1 VDMDKHSI
9 KSRRVRRFIKN
20 RLAVIGLAV
29 VTLIVLLAI
38 LAPVIA
44 PHDPLQH
51 DYDELLLSPSFEHL
65 MGTDDLGRD
74 IFSRVIYGTRY
85 ALLIGVAVVVL
96 ELLIGASLGFIAG
109 YFGGILETVIMRGVD
124 TVLAIPTL
132 ILAIAIAGAF
142 GGGLWVMI
150 IAIAVAGWGE
160 FTRLVRAQVLS
171 LKELT
176 YVEAARALGAG
187 QTRIIFKHIV
197 PNSMGPVLVYTT
209 LYMPTAILWSASLSF
224 LGLGAQPPTPEW
236 GAIIADGRA
245 FISYAWWIATFPGLA
260 IMITTLGFN
269 FVGDGLRDALDPKF
283 ERRT

>member
-1 VDMDKHSI
+1 MDKHAI
-9 KSRRVRRFIKN
+9 KSRRLRRFLKN

-29 VTLIVLLAI
+29 VAFIVLLAI
-38 LAPVIA
+38 LAPAIA
-44 PHDPLQH
+44 PHDPLLH
-51 DYDELLLSPSFEHL
+51 NYDELLLSPSFEHL

-74 IFSRVIYGTRY
+74 ICSRVIYGTRY

-96 ELLIGASLGFIAG
+96 ELLVGATLGFIAG
-109 YFGGILETVIMRGVD
+109 YFGGVLETVIMRGVD

-176 YVEAARALGAG
+176 YIEASHAIGTGRA
-187 QTRIIFKHIV
+187 RIIFNHIV

-209 LYMPTAILWSASLSF
+209 LYMPTAILWSAALSF

-260 IMITTLGFN
+260 IMATTLGFN

>member
-1 VDMDKHSI
+1 MDKQAI
-9 KSRRVRRFIKN
+9 KSRRLRRFIKN
-20 RLAVIGLAV
+20 RLAVIGLAIV
-29 VTLIVLLAI
+29 ALIVLLAI

-44 PHDPLQH
+44 PYNPLQH

-74 IFSRVIYGTRY
+74 IFSRVLYGTRY

-109 YFGGILETVIMRGVD
+109 YFGGGLETVIMRGVD

-176 YVEAARALGAG
+176 YVEAARAIGAG
-187 QTRIIFKHIV
+187 QARIIFNHIV

-209 LYMPTAILWSASLSF
+209 LYMPTAILWSAALSF

-260 IMITTLGFN
+260 IMVTTLGFN

>member
-1 VDMDKHSI
+1 MDKHAI
-9 KSRRVRRFIKN
+9 KSRKLRRFIKN
-20 RLAVIGLAV
+20 RLAVIGLAIV
-29 VTLIVLLAI
+29 ALIVLLAI

-44 PHDPLQH
+44 PYNPLQH

-109 YFGGILETVIMRGVD
+109 YFGGGLETVIMRGVD

-176 YVEAARALGAG
+176 YIEAARAIGAG
-187 QTRIIFKHIV
+187 EARIIFNHIV

-209 LYMPTAILWSASLSF
+209 LYMPTAILWSAALSF

-260 IMITTLGFN
+260 IMVTTLGFN

>member
-1 VDMDKHSI
+1 MDKHAI
-9 KSRRVRRFIKN
+9 KSRRLRRFIKN
-20 RLAVIGLAV
+20 RLAVIGLAI
-29 VTLIVLLAI
+29 VTLIILLAV
-38 LAPVIA
+38 LAPLIA
-44 PHDPLQH
+44 PYNPLQH

-109 YFGGILETVIMRGVD
+109 YFGGGLETVIMRGVD

-176 YVEAARALGAG
+176 YVEAARAIGAG
-187 QTRIIFKHIV
+187 QARIIFNHIV

-209 LYMPTAILWSASLSF
+209 LYMPTAILWSAALSF

-260 IMITTLGFN
+260 IMVTTLGFN

>member
-1 VDMDKHSI
+1 MNKHAI
-9 KSRRVRRFIKN
+9 KSRRLRRFLKN

-29 VTLIVLLAI
+29 VAFIVLLAI
-38 LAPVIA
+38 LAPAIA
-44 PHDPLQH
+44 PHNPLLH
-51 DYDELLLSPSFEHL
+51 NYDELLLSPSFEHL

-96 ELLIGASLGFIAG
+96 ELLVGATLGFIAG
-109 YFGGILETVIMRGVD
+109 YFGGVLETVIMRGVD

-176 YVEAARALGAG
+176 YIEASRAIGTGRA
-187 QTRIIFKHIV
+187 RIILNHIV

-209 LYMPTAILWSASLSF
+209 LYMPTAILWSAALSF

-260 IMITTLGFN
+260 IMATTLGFN

>member
-1 VDMDKHSI
+1 MDKHAI
-9 KSRRVRRFIKN
+9 KSRRLRRFIKN
-20 RLAVIGLAV
+20 RLAVIGLAI
-29 VTLIVLLAI
+29 VTLIILLAV

-44 PHDPLQH
+44 PYNPLQH

-85 ALLIGVAVVVL
+85 ALLIGVAVVAL

-109 YFGGILETVIMRGVD
+109 YFGGGLETVIMRGVD

-160 FTRLVRAQVLS
+160 FT
-171 LKELT
+171 
-176 YVEAARALGAG
+176 
-187 QTRIIFKHIV
+187 
-197 PNSMGPVLVYTT
+197 
-209 LYMPTAILWSASLSF
+209 
-224 LGLGAQPPTPEW
+224 
-236 GAIIADGRA
+236 
-245 FISYAWWIATFPGLA
+245 
-260 IMITTLGFN
+260 
-269 FVGDGLRDALDPKF
+269 
-283 ERRT
+283 

>member
-1 VDMDKHSI
+1 MDKHAI
-9 KSRRVRRFIKN
+9 KSRRLRRFLKN

-29 VTLIVLLAI
+29 VAFIVLLAI
-38 LAPVIA
+38 LAPAIA
-44 PHDPLQH
+44 PYDPLLH
-51 DYDELLLSPSFEHL
+51 NYDELLLSPSFEHL

-96 ELLIGASLGFIAG
+96 ELLVGATLGFIAG
-109 YFGGILETVIMRGVD
+109 YFGGVLETVIMRGVD

-176 YVEAARALGAG
+176 YIEASRAIGTGRA
-187 QTRIIFKHIV
+187 RIIFNHIV

-209 LYMPTAILWSASLSF
+209 LYMPTAILWSAALSF

-260 IMITTLGFN
+260 IMATTLGFN

>member
-1 VDMDKHSI
+1 MDKHAI
-9 KSRRVRRFIKN
+9 KSRRLRRFIKN
-20 RLAVIGLAV
+20 RLAVVGLAI
-29 VTLIVLLAI
+29 VTLIILLAV

-44 PHDPLQH
+44 PHNPLQH

-74 IFSRVIYGTRY
+74 IFSRVLYGTRY

-109 YFGGILETVIMRGVD
+109 YFGGGLETVIMRGVD

-176 YVEAARALGAG
+176 YIEAARAIGAG
-187 QTRIIFKHIV
+187 QARIIFNHIV

-209 LYMPTAILWSASLSF
+209 LYMPTAILWSAALSF

-260 IMITTLGFN
+260 IMVTTLGFN

>member
-1 VDMDKHSI
+1 MHKHAI
-9 KSRRVRRFIKN
+9 KSRRLRRFVKN
-20 RLAVIGLAV
+20 RLAVIGLAIV
-29 VTLIVLLAI
+29 ALIVLSAI

-44 PHDPLQH
+44 PHNPLQH

-96 ELLIGASLGFIAG
+96 ELLVGASLGFIAG
-109 YFGGILETVIMRGVD
+109 YFGGTLETVIMRGVD

-176 YVEAARALGAG
+176 YIEAARAIGTG
-187 QTRIIFKHIV
+187 QARIIFNHIV

-209 LYMPTAILWSASLSF
+209 LYMPTAILWSAALSF

-260 IMITTLGFN
+260 IMVTTLGFN

>member
-1 VDMDKHSI
+1 MDKHAI
-9 KSRRVRRFIKN
+9 KSRRLRRFLKN

-29 VTLIVLLAI
+29 VAFIVLLAI
-38 LAPVIA
+38 LAPAIA
-44 PHDPLQH
+44 PHDPLLH
-51 DYDELLLSPSFEHL
+51 NYDELLLSPSFEHL

-96 ELLIGASLGFIAG
+96 ELLVGATLGFIAG
-109 YFGGILETVIMRGVD
+109 YFGGVLETVIMRGVD

-176 YVEAARALGAG
+176 YIEASHAIGTGRA
-187 QTRIIFKHIV
+187 RIIFNHIV

-209 LYMPTAILWSASLSF
+209 LYMPTAILWSAALSF

-260 IMITTLGFN
+260 IMATTLGFN

>member
-1 VDMDKHSI
+1 MDKHAI
-9 KSRRVRRFIKN
+9 KSRRLRRFIKN
-20 RLAVIGLAV
+20 RLAVIGLAIV
-29 VTLIVLLAI
+29 ALITLLAV

-44 PHDPLQH
+44 PYNPLQH

-109 YFGGILETVIMRGVD
+109 YFGGGLETVIMRGVD

-176 YVEAARALGAG
+176 YVEAARAIGAG
-187 QTRIIFKHIV
+187 EARIIFNHIV

-209 LYMPTAILWSASLSF
+209 LYMPTAILWSAALSF

-260 IMITTLGFN
+260 IMVTTLGFN

>member
-1 VDMDKHSI
+1 MDKQAI
-9 KSRRVRRFIKN
+9 KSRRLRRFIKN
-20 RLAVIGLAV
+20 RLAVIGLAIV
-29 VTLIVLLAI
+29 ALIVLLAI

-44 PHDPLQH
+44 PYNPLQH

-74 IFSRVIYGTRY
+74 IFSRVLYGTRY

-109 YFGGILETVIMRGVD
+109 YFGGGLETVIMRGVD

-176 YVEAARALGAG
+176 YVEAARAVGAG
-187 QTRIIFKHIV
+187 QARIIFNHIV

-209 LYMPTAILWSASLSF
+209 LYMPTAILWSAALSF

-260 IMITTLGFN
+260 IMVTTLGFN

-283 ERRT
+283 ERRA

>member
-1 VDMDKHSI
+1 MDKHTI
-9 KSRRVRRFIKN
+9 KSRRLRRFIKN
-20 RLAVIGLAV
+20 RLAVIGLAIV
-29 VTLIVLLAI
+29 ALIILLAV

-44 PHDPLQH
+44 PYNPLQH
-51 DYDELLLSPSFEHL
+51 NYDGLLLSPSFEHL

-85 ALLIGVAVVVL
+85 ALLIGVAVVIL

-109 YFGGILETVIMRGVD
+109 YFGGGLETVIMRGVD

-176 YVEAARALGAG
+176 YIEAARAIGAG
-187 QTRIIFKHIV
+187 QARIIFNHIV

-209 LYMPTAILWSASLSF
+209 LYMPTAILWSAALSF

-260 IMITTLGFN
+260 IMVTTLGFN

>member
-1 VDMDKHSI
+1 MDKHVI
-9 KSRRVRRFIKN
+9 KSRKLRRFIKN
-20 RLAVIGLAV
+20 RLAVIGLGIVA
-29 VTLIVLLAI
+29 LIVLLAV
-38 LAPVIA
+38 LAPVIT
-44 PHDPLQH
+44 PYNPLQH
-51 DYDELLLSPSFEHL
+51 DYDELLLSPSFKHL

-74 IFSRVIYGTRY
+74 IFV
-85 ALLIGVAVVVL
+85 
-96 ELLIGASLGFIAG
+96 
-109 YFGGILETVIMRGVD
+109 LETVIMRGVD

-150 IAIAVAGWGE
+150 ISIAVAGWGE

-176 YVEAARALGAG
+176 YVEAARAIGAG
-187 QTRIIFKHIV
+187 QARIIFKHIV
-197 PNSMGPVLVYTT
+197 PNSMGPVLVYTS
-209 LYMPTAILWSASLSF
+209 LYMPTAILWSAALSF

-260 IMITTLGFN
+260 IMVTTLGFN

>member
-1 VDMDKHSI
+1 M
-9 KSRRVRRFIKN
+9 
-20 RLAVIGLAV
+20 IGLAV
-29 VTLIVLLAI
+29 VALIVLLAV
-38 LAPVIA
+38 LAPLVT
-44 PHDPLQH
+44 PYDPLQH
-51 DYDELLLSPSFEHL
+51 NYDELLLAPSFEHL

-85 ALLIGVAVVVL
+85 ALLIGVAVVVF

-109 YFGGILETVIMRGVD
+109 YFGGILETVIMRVVD

-150 IAIAVAGWGE
+150 IAIAVAGWGQ
-160 FTRLVRAQVLS
+160 FARLVRAQVLS

-176 YVEAARALGAG
+176 YVEAGRATGAG
-187 QTRIIFKHIV
+187 RAQIIFSHIV
-197 PNSMGPVLVYTT
+197 PNAMGPVLVYTT
-209 LYMPTAILWSASLSF
+209 LYMPTAILWSAALSF

-236 GAIIADGRA
+236 GALIADGRA
-245 FISYAWWIATFPGLA
+245 FISYAWWIATFPGFA
-260 IMITTLGFN
+260 IMATTLGFN

>member
-1 VDMDKHSI
+1 MDKHAI
-9 KSRRVRRFIKN
+9 KSRRLRRFLKN

-29 VTLIVLLAI
+29 VAFIVLLAI
-38 LAPVIA
+38 LAPAIA
-44 PHDPLQH
+44 PHDPLLH
-51 DYDELLLSPSFEHL
+51 NYDELLLSPSFEHL

-96 ELLIGASLGFIAG
+96 ELLVGATLGFIAG
-109 YFGGILETVIMRGVD
+109 YFGGALETVIMRGVD

-160 FTRLVRAQVLS
+160 FTRLVRAQVLL

-176 YVEAARALGAG
+176 YIEAGHAIGTGRA
-187 QTRIIFKHIV
+187 RIIFNHIV

-209 LYMPTAILWSASLSF
+209 LYMPTAILWSAALSF

-260 IMITTLGFN
+260 IMATTLGFN

>member
-1 VDMDKHSI
+1 MDKHAI
-9 KSRRVRRFIKN
+9 KSRRLRRFIKN
-20 RLAVIGLAV
+20 RLAVIGLAI
-29 VTLIVLLAI
+29 VTLIILLAV

-44 PHDPLQH
+44 PYNPLQH

-85 ALLIGVAVVVL
+85 ALLIGVAVVAL

-109 YFGGILETVIMRGVD
+109 YFGGGLETVIMRGVD

-176 YVEAARALGAG
+176 YVEAARAIGAG
-187 QTRIIFKHIV
+187 QARIIFNHIV

-209 LYMPTAILWSASLSF
+209 LYMPTAILWSAALSF

-260 IMITTLGFN
+260 IMVTTLGFN

>member
-1 VDMDKHSI
+1 MNKHAI
-9 KSRRVRRFIKN
+9 KSRRLRRFLKN

-29 VTLIVLLAI
+29 VAFIVLLAI
-38 LAPVIA
+38 LAPAIV
-44 PHDPLQH
+44 PHNPLLH
-51 DYDELLLSPSFEHL
+51 NYDELLLSPSFEHL

-96 ELLIGASLGFIAG
+96 ELLVGATLGFIAG
-109 YFGGILETVIMRGVD
+109 YFGGVLETVIMRGVD

-176 YVEAARALGAG
+176 YIEASRAIGTGRA
-187 QTRIIFKHIV
+187 RIIFNHIV

-209 LYMPTAILWSASLSF
+209 LYMPTAILWSAALSF

-260 IMITTLGFN
+260 IMATTLGFN

>member
-1 VDMDKHSI
+1 MNKHAI
-9 KSRRVRRFIKN
+9 KSRRLRRFLKN

-29 VTLIVLLAI
+29 VAFIVLLAI
-38 LAPVIA
+38 LAPAIA
-44 PHDPLQH
+44 PHNPLLH
-51 DYDELLLSPSFEHL
+51 NYDELLLSPSFEHL

-96 ELLIGASLGFIAG
+96 ELLVGATLGFIAG
-109 YFGGILETVIMRGVD
+109 YFGGVLETVIMRGVD
-124 TVLAIPTL
+124 SVLAIPTL

-176 YVEAARALGAG
+176 YIEASRAIGTGRA
-187 QTRIIFKHIV
+187 RIILNHIV
-197 PNSMGPVLVYTT
+197 PNSMGPVLVYST
-209 LYMPTAILWSASLSF
+209 LYMPTAILWSAALSF

-260 IMITTLGFN
+260 IMATTLGFN

>member
-1 VDMDKHSI
+1 MDKHAI
-9 KSRRVRRFIKN
+9 KSRKLRRFIKN
-20 RLAVIGLAV
+20 RLAVIGLAIV
-29 VTLIVLLAI
+29 ALIVLLAI

-44 PHDPLQH
+44 PYNPLQH

-109 YFGGILETVIMRGVD
+109 YFGGGLETVIMRGVD

-176 YVEAARALGAG
+176 YVEAARAIGAG
-187 QTRIIFKHIV
+187 EARIIFNHIV

-209 LYMPTAILWSASLSF
+209 LYMPTAILWSAALSF

-260 IMITTLGFN
+260 IMVTTLGFN